1 MHAELEISSDLSL
14 PMDFVTQTQAI
25 LAKRGVG
32 KSYTASV
39 QAEEMLKAHQQVVII
54 DPTGAWWGLRSSADG
69 KRPGFPI
76 PILGGEHANV
86 PLEEHAGE
94 VIASAIV
101 QRRFSAVIDLSLF
114 RKGQIQRFMWPF
126 LETLYRLNREAMH
139 LFVDEADAIAPQR
152 PFGDEARTLGAL
164 EDVVRR
170 GRRRGIGCT
179 LITQRPAVLNK
190 NVLTQCEILCA
201 MRLVHPRDISAIQ
214 EWVNVH
220 ADPAQAKQM
229 IESLPSLPVGTAWFW
244 SPGWG
249 NIFQR
254 VKIRARETFDSSA
267 TPKVG
272 EKTREPKV
280 LALVE
285 IEQLGAEI
293 TMAVQRARETDP
305 AHLKTELTRL
315 RNELAKAE
323 GQKTSAPT
331 KVQIKEVPVLR
342 DAQIAGLENLVQQLS
357 RTAREL
363 IDVGK
368 SLDEYARTIHKALIS
383 APRSAPVLP
392 VAPDVSNRARRS
404 APPATQNLNESRNG
418 DRLPEGERLTL
429 TAIAQYPQGASRD
442 QLSVLTGYKR
452 STRNTYIHRLRHRGF
467 VTNAGDRLTA
477 TDSGIAA
484 MGKDFTPLPTGDEL
498 RRYWLERLPEGERKV
513 LEVLVANYPRAMGR
527 EDLDPLTGYT
537 RSSRNTY
544 LYRLNA
550 RRLIQTRPHGQV
562 RASDELFEAPS
573 QPV

>member
-1 MHAELEISSDLSL
+1 MKPSLAISPDLSL
-14 PMDFVTQTQAI
+14 PLDFVTQTQAI

-39 QAEEMLKAHQQVVII
+39 QAEEMLKVHQQVVII

-69 KRPGFPI
+69 KRPGFAI

-114 RKGQIQRFMWPF
+114 RKGQIQRFMAPF
-126 LETLYRLNREAMH
+126 LETLYRLNREPMH
-139 LFVDEADAIAPQR
+139 LFVDEADAIAPQK
-152 PFGDEARTLGAL
+152 PFGDEARALGAM

-220 ADPAQAKQM
+220 ADPAQARQM

-249 NIFQR
+249 DIFTR

-280 LALVE
+280 LAAVE

-293 TMAVQRARETDP
+293 AAAVQRASENDP
-305 AHLKTELTRL
+305 AHLKTELARL
-315 RNELAKAE
+315 RDELAKAQ
-323 GQKTSAPT
+323 GRQTSAPT
-331 KVQIKEVPVLR
+331 KVQVKEVPVLR
-342 DAQIAGLENLVQQLS
+342 DAQIARLENAIQQMN
-357 RTAREL
+357 RTAHEL
-363 IDVGK
+363 IGVGK
-368 SLDEYARTIHKALIS
+368 SLDETAGAIDRALAS
-383 APRSAPVLP
+383 VPPTAPVPP
-392 VAPDVSNRARRS
+392 VAPQVMNRARTPAPS
-404 APPATQNLNESRNG
+404 ATRALDESQNG

-452 STRNTYIHRLRHRGF
+452 STRNTYIHRLSHRGY

-477 TDSGIAA
+477 TDSGMAA
-484 MGKDFTPLPTGDEL
+484 LGKDFTSLPTGDEL

-513 LEVLVANYPRAMGR
+513 LEVLVANYPHAMRR
-527 EDLDPLTGYT
+527 EEIDPLTGYT

-544 LYRLNA
+544 LHRLNA
-550 RRLIQTRPHGQV
+550 RRLIQTQPHGQV
-562 RASDELFEAPS
+562 RASDELFEGAP
-573 QPV
+573 